1 VKIAL
6 VLACLAVLGAVGCGG
21 DDNDEQPANANSIAE
36 LTVTVDPDGDGG
48 AKAKT
53 ATVDCGPASDSKEC
67 AALGDMKADVF
78 EPVPGNLACT
88 QQYGGPETAKVT
100 GTFKGRPVDAE
111 FSRVNGCEIA
121 RWEKM
126 SPVFAVAS

>member
-1 VKIAL
+1 MRIAL
-6 VLACLAVLGAVGCGG
+6 VLACCVALGAVGCGG
-21 DDNDEQPANANSIAE
+21 DDDEQSAAVTSLAD
-36 LTVTVDPDGDGG
+36 LTVTVDPDGNG
-48 AKAKT
+48 AAKPKT
-53 ATVDCGPASDSKEC
+53 ATVKCGPASDSKEC

-78 EPVPGNLACT
+78 QPVPGDTACT

-100 GTFKGRPVDAE
+100 GTFKGKPVDAE

>member
-1 VKIAL
+1 VKLAL
-6 VLACLAVLGAVGCGG
+6 VLAYLAAFGVVGCGG
-21 DDNDEQPANANSIAE
+21 DNKDEQPANANSIAE
-36 LTVTVDPDGDGG
+36 LTVTVDEDGDGG
-48 AKAKT
+48 GKAKT
-53 ATVDCGPASDSKEC
+53 ATVKCGPASDSKEC

-78 EPVPGNLACT
+78 QPVPGNVACT

-100 GTFKGRPVDAE
+100 GTFKGEQVDAE